1 MFITPNSKGSTP
13 HVSFK
18 IASVTKSV
26 AGTVL
31 LNEIK
36 IFDSPVNDEPKFTVS
51 SDPKLVIGFDESI
64 AVSFVELKVDKV
76 WKMVFSS
83 SSTSFDQ
90 SGTACGSAKSANKNI
105 MASKSELTILRRS
118 RVFDDIGLGCPLA
131 EVV

>member
-1 MFITPNSKGSTP
+1 MLMTPISKGSTP

-26 AGTVL
+26 PGTVL

-36 IFDSPVNDEPKFTVS
+36 IFDSPVNDEPNFTVS
-51 SDPKLVIGFDESI
+51 SEPKLVIGFDDSI
-64 AVSFVELKVDKV
+64 AVSFEELNVDKV

-90 SGTACGSAKSANKNI
+90 LGTACGSAKSANKNI

-118 RVFDDIGLGCPLA
+118 RVFDDIGLGCPLT